1 MPTTHAAFQALPF
14 LAQIE
19 LVWDEGR
26 HLATRDEGQDTVVL
40 YHLQG
45 DFFVE
50 MFYNQ
55 VDNVL
60 HEQLRTFTSTTCLEP
75 YAAAIS
81 LDELSLS

>member
-1 MPTTHAAFQALPF
+1 MPTTHPTFRALPF

-26 HLATRDEGQDTVVL
+26 HLATRYEGPDTVVL

-55 VDNVL
+55 ADNVL
-60 HEQLRTFTSTTCLEP
+60 HEKLRTFTSPTYLEP
-75 YAAAIS
+75 YAAAVT
-81 LDELSLS
+81 LDELSPG

>member
-1 MPTTHAAFQALPF
+1 MPTTYATFQALPF

-26 HLATRDEGQDTVVL
+26 HLATRYEGQDTVVL

-60 HEQLRTFTSTTCLEP
+60 HEKLRIFTSPACLEP
-75 YAAAIS
+75 YAASIS
-81 LDELSLS
+81 LDELSLG

>member
-1 MPTTHAAFQALPF
+1 MPTTQAVFQAFPF

-26 HLATRDEGQDTVVL
+26 HLATRYEGQDTVVL

-55 VDNVL
+55 VNNVL
-60 HEQLRTFTSTTCLEP
+60 HEKLRTFTSTVFLEP
-75 YAAAIS
+75 YATYINMDD
-81 LDELSLS
+81 LTQK